1 MKIKGADNQDVVEN
15 TPRTL
20 PRDHVTFGHYRCCA
34 TSGCAHPREPRRGTS
49 DLLSPPVA
57 MLLLLRKKEGKAGHA
72 QNLLPVRTTSSH
84 VTDVTSGQKALLG
97 RIWRNRLRMRRT
109 YFRSGPLPA
118 RVTSCHVTDVPS
130 GHVTG
135 VPSGHV
141 ISGSTT
147 SQHHL
152 KCDFVRTYILLTC
165 IDQFVGIDEEMV
177 K

>member
-1 MKIKGADNQDVVEN
+1 
-15 TPRTL
+15 
-20 PRDHVTFGHYRCCA
+20 
-34 TSGCAHPREPRRGTS
+34 
-49 DLLSPPVA
+49 
-57 MLLLLRKKEGKAGHA
+57 
-72 QNLLPVRTTSSH
+72 

-165 IDQFVGIDEEMV
+165 IDQFVGIYEEMV
-177 K
+177 N